1 MAINGEVLT
10 FLSGNTPLR
19 TEADKPPAL
28 ASICSDITDR
38 QFSAAA
44 LYESETRFRSL
55 VMATS
60 EVVWI
65 TDACGQ
71 VNGPLPSWQSYTG
84 QSDEEVKGAGWA
96 NALHPHDTS
105 RALEAWGRAVENR
118 ALFEIEYRAR
128 RHDGIYRDFSV
139 RGVAVHNSDGTV
151 REWIGTCADVTNSRK
166 AEAERDRFF
175 SLSLDLMCIAK
186 SDGYFHRLNPAFENV
201 LGFKQEQLLSR
212 PFIDFVHPDD
222 HESTL
227 AAVALL
233 STGANLVNFENRYR
247 CKDGGYRWFL
257 WSCAA
262 AVEDGHMYAAARDIS
277 ERKQAEADMLQLNAE
292 LDQRVVERTAQ
303 LEAANRELEAFTYSV
318 SHDLR
323 APLRGVD
330 SFSRMVMEDYG
341 PKLDDEGRRML
352 NVVRTESQRMGQL
365 IDDLLNFSRAGR
377 LEVRH
382 QSINMTALVQGLID
396 KLELPPERLR
406 GIAVRPL
413 TNAYGDSTLIQQVWV
428 NLLSNAVKFTRH
440 QSAPEIEIGVTFADG
455 FATYHIKDNG
465 AGFDARYV
473 HKLFGVFQRL
483 HTEDEFEGTGVGL
496 ALVQRIV
503 HRHGGKVWAEG
514 EVNKGATFYFSLPVA
529 EEHK

>member
-1 MAINGEVLT
+1 
-10 FLSGNTPLR
+10 
-19 TEADKPPAL
+19 
-28 ASICSDITDR
+28 
-38 QFSAAA
+38 
-44 LYESETRFRSL
+44 
-55 VMATS
+55 
-60 EVVWI
+60 
-65 TDACGQ
+65 
-71 VNGPLPSWQSYTG
+71 
-84 QSDEEVKGAGWA
+84 
-96 NALHPHDTS
+96 
-105 RALEAWGRAVENR
+105 
-118 ALFEIEYRAR
+118 
-128 RHDGIYRDFSV
+128 
-139 RGVAVHNSDGTV
+139 
-151 REWIGTCADVTNSRK
+151 
-166 AEAERDRFF
+166 
-175 SLSLDLMCIAK
+175 
-186 SDGYFHRLNPAFENV
+186 
-201 LGFKQEQLLSR
+201 
-212 PFIDFVHPDD
+212 
-222 HESTL
+222 
-227 AAVALL
+227 
-233 STGANLVNFENRYR
+233 
-247 CKDGGYRWFL
+247 
-257 WSCAA
+257 
-262 AVEDGHMYAAARDIS
+262 
-277 ERKQAEADMLQLNAE
+277 
-292 LDQRVVERTAQ
+292 VVERTAQ